1 MFGYVILG
9 VMVGAFLGINL
20 GVLLMSMLSAARD
33 WPVEVDA

>member
-20 GVLLMSMLSAARD
+20 GVLLMGMLSAARD
-33 WPVEVDA
+33 WPLEVDA